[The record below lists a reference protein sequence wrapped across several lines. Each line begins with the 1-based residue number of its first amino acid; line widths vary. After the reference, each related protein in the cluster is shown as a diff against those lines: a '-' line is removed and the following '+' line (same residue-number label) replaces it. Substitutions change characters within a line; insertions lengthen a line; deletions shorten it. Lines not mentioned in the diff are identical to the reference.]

1 MSNRNGH
8 PDYSYKLFG
17 YHFLLAQLAE
27 PGQTDRARHRLIA
40 AAGVIVLD
48 AAVVVRVAGVG
59 GVPRGVLVMGAVAT
73 VRWPVPESGTHDGQ
87 CGG

>member
-1 MSNRNGH
+1 M
-8 PDYSYKLFG
+8 
-17 YHFLLAQLAE
+17 
-27 PGQTDRARHRLIA
+27 
-40 AAGVIVLD
+40 D

-73 VRWPVPESGTHDGQ
+73 VRWPVPKSGTHDGQ